1 MPHHKI
7 ENISPLKDYTLAVE
21 FSDGTTRIYDVKAL
35 FEKWPIFKELKNQN
49 LFSNVKIDIGGCG
62 ISWND
67 DIDISSEELFYNGK
81 EQ

>member
-35 FEKWPIFKELKNQN
+35 FEKWPIFKELKNHN